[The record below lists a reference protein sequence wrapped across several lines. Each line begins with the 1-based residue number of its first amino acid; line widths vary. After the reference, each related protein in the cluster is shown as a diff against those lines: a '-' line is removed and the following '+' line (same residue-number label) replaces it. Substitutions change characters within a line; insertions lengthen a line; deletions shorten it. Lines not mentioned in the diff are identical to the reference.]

1 MSSRRGRRAT
11 ETFSMSFLDIMSCGF
26 GAIVLF
32 FVIINATMAKR
43 ADELNRELHIRAEML
58 RLEVADGE
66 ENLVELRNTLEDV
79 EKRRVIAQGRAQ
91 RIIELIRERREELAT
106 LEESTVAQRESIE
119 RLQADLL
126 SLDEES
132 RRLSAAARR
141 PSDEGARV
149 RAFVGDGDRQYVTGL
164 RVGGSNVLILLDA
177 SASMLDETIVNVIRR
192 RNMRDEQKL
201 AAPKWQRTLATLEW
215 ITTQLP
221 PDSSFQV
228 YRFAETA
235 EPLVAGSGGRW
246 LETADPD
253 NLDEAIRAARRTI
266 PHGGT
271 SLWHAFDTVRR
282 MDPRPDNVFLIT
294 DGLPT
299 MGEARPRATTV
310 TGAERMRHFEQAARL
325 LPGGVPV
332 NVILLPMEGDA
343 EAASA
348 FWRLAIGSRGAYLAP
363 SRDWP

>member
-1 MSSRRGRRAT
+1 MRKGRRRRAT

-43 ADELNRELHIRAEML
+43 ADEVNRDLSIRAEML
-58 RLEVADGE
+58 RLEAAEGE
-66 ENLVELRNTLEDV
+66 ENLVELRNSLEDI
-79 EKRRVIAQGRAQ
+79 EQRRVTAQGRAR
-91 RIIELIRERREELAT
+91 RIIELIRARQEELAT
-106 LEESTVAQRESIE
+106 LEHSTVAQRESIE

-132 RRLSAAARR
+132 NRLSAAAQR
-141 PSDEGARV
+141 PSEEGTRM
-149 RAFVGDGDRQYVTGL
+149 RTFTGDGDRQYVTGL
-164 RVGGSNVLILLDA
+164 KVGGRRVLILLDV

-215 ITTQLP
+215 ITTQLA
-221 PDSSFQV
+221 PDSRFQV
-228 YRFAETA
+228 IRFAETA
-235 EPLVAGSGGRW
+235 APLVAGSAGEW
-246 LETADPD
+246 LETADPAK
-253 NLDEAIRAARRTI
+253 LDEAIRVARRTI

-271 SLWHAFDTVRR
+271 SLWHAFDAVRR
-282 MDPRPDNVFLIT
+282 MDPPPDNVFLIT

-299 MGEARPRATTV
+299 MGESRPRATTV
-310 TGAERMRHFEQAARL
+310 SGAERMRHFEQAVRL
-325 LPGGVPV
+325 LPAGVPV
-332 NVILLPMEGDA
+332 NVVLLPMEGDA